1 MYLSWYYYLS
11 YWIFIWFI
19 LYQLEIIKYS
29 PYLAYRVIFIYII
42 IKISIELLDYMFIN
56 KQKIKNYS
64 TLFGILLLIII
75 IDIVPL
81 LYLKKQIDKQST
93 IFTLILTI
101 NYILFMISQNIN
113 IIELYTNIIYIKIS
127 NKYTLKKLMYYIFNF

>member
-1 MYLSWYYYLS
+1 MYLSWYYYFS

-29 PYLAYRVIFIYII
+29 PYLVYCVIFIYII
-42 IKISIELLDYMFIN
+42 IKISIELLHYIFIN
-56 KQKIKNYS
+56 KHKIKNYD

-101 NYILFMISQNIN
+101 TYILFMMSQNIN